1 MSVDAFIFF
10 IIKQTSRYILFERWE
25 RAKDFFVIMD
35 HQSPLENSN
44 NFLVKKE
51 NPKIFSDGKRLTST
65 LTSLSEM

>member
-1 MSVDAFIFF
+1 MGKS
-10 IIKQTSRYILFERWE
+10 KG
-25 RAKDFFVIMD
+25 FFVIMD